1 MLLSVDGKYLKIR
14 HGAQKLSEAVFCRPL
29 NPQPF
34 RVAMQKN
41 AALNFCAPE
50 LSIY

>member
-1 MLLSVDGKYLKIR
+1 MPENITWSAKIKR
-14 HGAQKLSEAVFCRPL
+14 RVFCRPL

-34 RVAMQKN
+34 RVAMQKI
-41 AALNFCAPE
+41 ASLDFCAPE